1 MDSIRLSQINE
12 AMNYDKNMNA
22 MVFNLEKK
30 RTSLNPDPSKI
41 PYSQVNREALDAA
54 RAAVDQLRVLLDSKR
69 ASLSLTIRP
78 GSRIQSR
85 GFNKGASDVGQVD
98 LVGQLYN

>member
-30 RTSLNPDPSKI
+30 RTTLNPDPAVAPS
-41 PYSQVNREALDAA
+41 SQVNRGGG
-54 RAAVDQLRVLLDSKR
+54 
-69 ASLSLTIRP
+69 T
-78 GSRIQSR
+78 GC
-85 GFNKGASDVGQVD
+85 G
-98 LVGQLYN
+98 